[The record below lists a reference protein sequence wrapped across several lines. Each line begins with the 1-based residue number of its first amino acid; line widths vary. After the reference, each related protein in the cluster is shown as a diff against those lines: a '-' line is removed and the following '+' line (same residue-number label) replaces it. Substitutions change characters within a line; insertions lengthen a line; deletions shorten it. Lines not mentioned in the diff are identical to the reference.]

1 MALVRLAM
9 VLPEIVFAPVAEQRI
24 PYTVC
29 EAAEEADVALML
41 FAVDK
46 LPIVFVLMVVVPGP
60 VLYMPQKFVAPPA
73 VFAAVIDPMVLF

>member
-46 LPIVFVLMVVVPGP
+46 LPIVFVLMVVVPP
-60 VLYMPQKFVAPPA
+60 NTVLYMP
-73 VFAAVIDPMVLF
+73 

>member
-1 MALVRLAM
+1 M

-29 EAAEEADVALML
+29 EAAEEADVSLML

-60 VLYMPQKFVAPPA
+60 VL
-73 VFAAVIDPMVLF
+73 